1 MMREKKEQRFE
12 MSGVQQSGAGLTS
25 VITDRETGV
34 QYLLAVSPN
43 LGSGMTVLVD
53 REGKPLLS
61 EG

>member
-1 MMREKKEQRFE
+1 MGETKERRFD

-53 REGKPLLS
+53 REGKPLRS
-61 EG
+61 ED